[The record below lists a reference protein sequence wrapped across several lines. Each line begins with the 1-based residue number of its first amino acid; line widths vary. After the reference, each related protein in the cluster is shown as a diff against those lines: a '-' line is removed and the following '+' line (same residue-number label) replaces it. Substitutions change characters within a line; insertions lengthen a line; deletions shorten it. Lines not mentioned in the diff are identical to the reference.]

1 MVLATGLSLTFS
13 RGMHG
18 PPIFAGMLLGV
29 FAAR

>member
-13 RGMHG
+13 RDMHG
-18 PPIFAGMLLGV
+18 PPILAGMLLG